1 MFSIPDNKD
10 LIFIDIEVNDKPNK
24 LLQFGGIKLKTDG
37 NVEEKNWFSNPRCK
51 ISNHVFGIV
60 KANIEN
66 IRNGKS
72 NKEVTKLIYD
82 FLKNSVFISYS
93 NFDYKFLKELIKK
106 HLNKNLDVEFIDM
119 QEEWKKVSQSKNAL
133 GLDKLA
139 NIFSVDLDKKKQ
151 HDAFYDAKILFEIFK
166 KWKNSAN
173 IEIIDSIYNA
183 RIKEEKVI
191 KKNQNK
197 SNTNASLVDNTLIP
211 NGYAFLEWKFQQKI
225 INEKKQ
231 SLLTSLSVLEI
242 QENQIKRNWS
252 FNEPIE
258 TIDAANFDLNTY
270 EKKLINIL
278 KDLIISTR
286 NKKLI
291 VEESNYHSLIKLANL
306 CAKKIH
312 VFPINKIIYCNG
324 FSGFYSQIDLGFYK
338 YSKNLELIRKWKV
351 FEYLSNK
358 YVLTNKNN

>member
-24 LLQFGGIKLKTDG
+24 LLQFGGIKLKADG
-37 NVEEKNWFSNPRCK
+37 SVIEKNWFSNPRCK

-72 NKEVTKLIYD
+72 NKEVAKLIYD

-106 HLNKNLDVEFIDM
+106 HLNKNLTVDFIDM
-119 QEEWKKVSQSKNAL
+119 QDEWKKVSQSKNAL
-133 GLDKLA
+133 ALDKLA
-139 NIFSVDLDKKKQ
+139 NIFLVELDKKKQ
-151 HDAFYDAKILFEIFK
+151 HDAFYDAQILFEIFK
-166 KWKNSAN
+166 RWKNSAN
-173 IEIIDSIYNA
+173 IEIVDSIYKA

-191 KKNQNK
+191 KKSQNK
-197 SNTNASLVDNTLIP
+197 SNVNASVVDNTIFP
-211 NGYAFLEWKFQQKI
+211 NGYTFLDWKFQQKMI
-225 INEKKQ
+225 KEKKH
-231 SLLTSLSVLEI
+231 SLLTSLNVLEI
-242 QENQIKRNWS
+242 QGNEIKRNWS
-252 FNEPIE
+252 FSENVEC
-258 TIDAANFDLNTY
+258 TDFDLNLY

-286 NKKLI
+286 NKKI
-291 VEESNYHSLIKLANL
+291 VIEENNYHSLIKLANL
-306 CAKKIH
+306 CAKKIY

-338 YSKNLELIRKWKV
+338 YSKNVELIKKWKV
-351 FEYLSNK
+351 FQYLKNK
-358 YVLTNKNN
+358 YYI

>member
-1 MFSIPDNKD
+1 MFSVPDNKD

-24 LLQFGGIKLKTDG
+24 LLQFGGIKLKADG
-37 NVEEKNWFSNPRCK
+37 TVEEKNWFSNPKCK

-66 IRNGKS
+66 IRSGKS
-72 NKEVTKLIYD
+72 NKEVAKLIYE

-93 NFDYKFLKELIKK
+93 NFDYNFLKALIKK
-106 HLNKNLDVEFIDM
+106 HLNKNLEVDFIDM
-119 QEEWKKVSQSKNAL
+119 QDEWKKVSQSKNAL

-139 NIFSVDLDKKKQ
+139 NIFLVDLDKKKQ

-191 KKNQNK
+191 KKSQNK
-197 SNTNASLVDNTLIP
+197 SNSNASIVDNTLMP
-211 NGYAFLEWKFQQKI
+211 NGYVFLEWKFQQKMI
-225 INEKKQ
+225 KEKKQ

-242 QENQIKRNWS
+242 QENRIKRNWS
-252 FNEPIE
+252 FNE
-258 TIDAANFDLNTY
+258 TIDNEDFDFNSY

-286 NKKLI
+286 NKKII
-291 VEESNYHSLIKLANL
+291 VEDNNYHSLIKLANL
-306 CAKKIH
+306 CAKKIY

-338 YSKNLELIRKWKV
+338 YSKNLELIKKWKV
-351 FEYLSNK
+351 FDYLNNK
-358 YVLTNKNN
+358 YALTNKSS